1 MKEKKYMSIYKP
13 YENKINI
20 FDRFLNYLEYLNNKY
35 ALIFGYCFLIYVL
48 ILLFIDIYSA

>member
-1 MKEKKYMSIYKP
+1 MKERKYMSIYKP
-13 YENKINI
+13 YEKINI